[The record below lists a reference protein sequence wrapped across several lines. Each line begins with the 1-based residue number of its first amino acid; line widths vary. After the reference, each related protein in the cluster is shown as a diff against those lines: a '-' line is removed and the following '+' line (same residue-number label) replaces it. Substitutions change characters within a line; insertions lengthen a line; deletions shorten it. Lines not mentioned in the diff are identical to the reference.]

1 MKFTFKIGTKIKEVW
16 PQYKTHFTNFLLL
29 TILTFVVQ
37 FFGSQDNWILTLI
50 LNLINLLL
58 SYVWIRSI
66 FTFIEKKEFK
76 PFSHEMTPS
85 MEQYWNL
92 LKTVILY
99 SLCILGGLILLVIPA
114 FYFTGRLMFSV
125 YLSIEKNQGA
135 RKSIKESW
143 NMTRGYG
150 WKLFWK
156 SFVIGLFMVIGFIAF
171 FVGSF
176 ITYPIGTVVLVM
188 MYREFSEFSKTKTGM
203 VQEGQTN

>member
-1 MKFTFKIGTKIKEVW
+1 MKFTFKIGSKIKEVW
-16 PQYKTHFTNFLLL
+16 SLYKKHFTNFLLL
-29 TILTFVVQ
+29 TIITFVIQ

-66 FTFIEKKEFK
+66 LSLIDKKEFK

-92 LKTVILY
+92 LKTTILY
-99 SLCILGGLILLVIPA
+99 SLCVLAGFILLVIPA
-114 FYFTGRLMFSV
+114 FYVTGRLMFSV

-156 SFVIGLFMVIGFIAF
+156 SFVIGLFMVIGFVAF

-176 ITYPIGTVVLVM
+176 ITYPIGMVVLIM
-188 MYREFSEFSKTKTGM
+188 MYREFSLFSRTRVTTT
-203 VQEGQTN
+203 EESQTN